1 MLPVLAGLGRALEL
15 AWTSDKVSADDA
27 LGMGLVNKVVPA
39 ADLEAETQ
47 AYALRFAS
55 ASPVALALTK
65 RAFNQAVLPN
75 FAQWLDQEAE
85 IQEEAASGP
94 DLLEGVRAF
103 MEKRKPAY
111 AAR

>member
-1 MLPVLAGLGRALEL
+1 M
-15 AWTSDKVSADDA
+15 
-27 LGMGLVNKVVPA
+27 PA

-47 AYALRFAS
+47 AYAARFAA

-65 RAFNQAVLPN
+65 RAFNRAVLPN
-75 FAQWLDQEAE
+75 FVQFLEEEAVL
-85 IQEEAASGP
+85 QEESASGP